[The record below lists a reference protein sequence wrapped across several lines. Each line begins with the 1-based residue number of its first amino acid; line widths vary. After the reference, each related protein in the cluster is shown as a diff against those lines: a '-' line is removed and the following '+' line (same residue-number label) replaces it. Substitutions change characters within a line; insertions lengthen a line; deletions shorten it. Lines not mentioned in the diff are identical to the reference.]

1 MKLLYQLLKQ
11 KITRWYYF
19 PEFKQITQLFLII
32 FFGWLLY
39 SYGEKSVKYLLSFEG
54 LTYLVFFFVAIL
66 LAISIKLY
74 YRIIVIKYH
83 EKDTNIQLFKHVN
96 KTTKLIILMALL
108 GMGHAVQ
115 AQHANHMAA
124 PTKGDYATKVN
135 NGSIAKDTM
144 KGSPN
149 RVAMTSI
156 GGTHIHIEYGSPG
169 VKGRVI
175 WGGLVAYDQVW
186 SAGAHQAT
194 SIEFYKD
201 VVIQGKKV
209 KAGKYGFFAIPGK
222 KQWTLILNKRWNQ
235 HLADEYDAKED
246 ILRLNVT
253 PQPLQKMVQRLT
265 YNVEKKSDKSGMVL
279 LSWEK
284 ISVALPFLVG

>member
-1 MKLLYQLLKQ
+1 MQLLYQLLKQ

-39 SYGEKSVKYLLSFEG
+39 SYGEKSVQYILSFEG

-83 EKDTNIQLFKHVN
+83 EKDTKIKLFENVN
-96 KTTKLIILMALL
+96 QTSKLLFLVALL
-108 GMGHAVQ
+108 GMGVAAQ

-124 PTKGDYATKVN
+124 PSSGDYATKVN
-135 NGSIAKDTM
+135 NGTIAKDTM
-144 KGSPN
+144 KGSPK

-169 VKGRVI
+169 VKGRMI

-186 SAGAHQAT
+186 SVGAHQAT

-201 VVIQGKKV
+201 VVIQGQKI

-235 HLADEYDAKED
+235 HLADEYNAKED

-253 PQPLQKMVQRLT
+253 PQPLQNMVQRLT
-265 YNVEKKSDKSGMVL
+265 YAIEKKSDKSGVVR